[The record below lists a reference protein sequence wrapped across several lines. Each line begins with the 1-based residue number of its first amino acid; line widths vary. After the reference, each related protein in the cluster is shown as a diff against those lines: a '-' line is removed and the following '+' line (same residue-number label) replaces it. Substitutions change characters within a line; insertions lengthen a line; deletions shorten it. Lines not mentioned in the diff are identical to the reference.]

1 MTKYDGKTPVLSD
14 DEMRALGFTD
24 NVETR
29 WYFCRRVDSFGDT
42 TLNISIDKAS
52 GLYKECV
59 MNEDFGQPEPY
70 GHMKPEFRDL
80 IRDTIDV
87 YISELN
93 KAGLTLAVDHKA
105 YGCQN

>member
-1 MTKYDGKTPVLSD
+1 MTKYDGKTPLLSD

-24 NVETR
+24 RVETR
-29 WYFCRRVDSFGDT
+29 WYFCRRIDKRGDT
-42 TLNISIDKAS
+42 TLNISIEKDS

-80 IRDTIDV
+80 YRDTIDLELA
-87 YISELN
+87 ILN
-93 KAGLTLAVDHKA
+93 KAGLDIKVDHKA
-105 YGCQN
+105 YGCP

>member
-1 MTKYDGKTPVLSD
+1 MTTYNGKTPILSD

-24 NVETR
+24 AAKTR
-29 WYFCRRVDSFGDT
+29 WYFCRRVDKQGCT
-42 TLNISIDKAS
+42 TLNISIEKDS

-80 IRDTIDV
+80 IRDTVDFHL
-87 YISELN
+87 SELN

-105 YGCQN
+105 YGCTE